1 VRIISGEFGGRRLKS
16 PKGEATRPML
26 DRVREAMFS
35 SLGAL
40 VDGAHVLDLFA
51 GTGSLGLEAL
61 SRGAASVRF
70 VESDK
75 RARRVL
81 LANVAMLEV
90 EDRAE
95 VTAGDALSASLWAGP
110 DGASEWARIIFAD
123 PPYPLVHEREGRRKM
138 FAAVAELAADVLAPG
153 GALILHTHP
162 RDAEA
167 KDFPEGFELERR
179 EYGRTALWYL
189 LKPLSEV
196 DAPPVGEAGTA

>member
-1 VRIISGEFGGRRLKS
+1 MRIISGEFRGRKLAS

-35 SLGAL
+35 SLGVL
-40 VDGAHVLDLFA
+40 VDDAHVLDLFA

-75 RARRVL
+75 RARRILV
-81 LANVAMLEV
+81 ANVTMLEV

-95 VTAGDALSASLWAGP
+95 VAAGDALQSTFWAGP
-110 DGASEWARIIFAD
+110 DGASEWAQIIFAD
-123 PPYPLVHEREGRRKM
+123 PPYPLVHEREGRRKV
-138 FAAVAELAADVLAPG
+138 FAAVAQLAAEVLAPG

-167 KDFPEGFELERR
+167 KDFPEGFELEQRR
-179 EYGRTALWYL
+179 YGRTALWYL
-189 LKPLSEV
+189 LKPRFEVGASPVSE
-196 DAPPVGEAGTA
+196 EGTA